1 MRSRMK
7 WGDFVIIG
15 AVLALAGAMLA
26 FFALRAS
33 GDTLYAEV
41 WQDDR
46 LVERV
51 ELTDTTDRTIDLDG
65 HNVIVLSGK
74 TAVMQSADC
83 PDQVCVRTGPT
94 DQTASPIAC
103 LPNRLVIQVI
113 DNGTSSQLDGVS

>member
-1 MRSRMK
+1 MK

-83 PDQVCVRTGPT
+83 PDQVCVLTGRLT
-94 DQTASPIAC
+94 RAGQVAVC
-103 LPNRLVIQVI
+103 LPHRVILKLT
-113 DNGTSSQLDGVS
+113 GTSTDGIDAIVS

>member
-1 MRSRMK
+1 MK

-74 TAVMQSADC
+74 TAPKIGYRHREVN
-83 PDQVCVRTGPT
+83 
-94 DQTASPIAC
+94 ASGHSFTSISTLAC
-103 LPNRLVIQVI
+103 
-113 DNGTSSQLDGVS
+113 